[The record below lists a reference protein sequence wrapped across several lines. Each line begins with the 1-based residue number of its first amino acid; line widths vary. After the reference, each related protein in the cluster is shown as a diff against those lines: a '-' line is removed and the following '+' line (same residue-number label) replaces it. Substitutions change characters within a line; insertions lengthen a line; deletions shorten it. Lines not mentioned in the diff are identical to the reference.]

1 MARRTP
7 IPARLRAAGARTSG
21 RGRGRAATPVG
32 RRWTGRRGHRPTGRR
47 GWRGRRGHR
56 PPGRRGWPGRRGDR
70 AIGRREWRRRGWC
83 RRRRPRGWTGCWRLS
98 PLGAAVRPVGR
109 ETRLLGGLGLGRSPG
124 RRADARATSVSWA
137 CFPGPPARSGAL
149 GDARARRGFGLIAGP
164 ARRRRCR
171 GRHRDAVG
179 VRRDRLDRIGR
190 GARRDR
196 AMFPTLVFD
205 RRNNGDR
212 GWAGRHLA
220 RCWRF
225 HCDGRA
231 RRSGDLENRHRHLRR
246 CVGGAVC
253 HDAMPPR
260 TEMRITGHG
269 EADRGRPVGIGRG
282 RLPQY
287 GPRLTEQAHLNRRG
301 PRKSGRRHGD
311 DGPGG
316 ADGRIELQRRR
327 HLCTS
332 AAVRIGPRFGV
343 MATE

>member
-1 MARRTP
+1 MAGTDGTP
-7 IPARLRAAGARTSG
+7 
-21 RGRGRAATPVG
+21 TPGTQRVA
-32 RRWTGRRGHRPTGRR
+32 
-47 GWRGRRGHR
+47 
-56 PPGRRGWPGRRGDR
+56 GRRGDR
-70 AIGRREWRRRGWC
+70 AIGRREWRRRRWR
-83 RRRRPRGWTGCWRLS
+83 RRRRPRGRTGRWRPS
-98 PLGAAVRPVGR
+98 PLGAAARPVRAG
-109 ETRLLGGLGLGRSPG
+109 TSLLGGLGLGRSPRRPAG
-124 RRADARATSVSWA
+124 RRAGARATSVSWA

-149 GDARARRGFGLIAGP
+149 GDARARCGFGLTAGP
-164 ARRRRCR
+164 ARCWRCG
-171 GRHRDAVG
+171 GRCRDAVG
-179 VRRDRLDRIGR
+179 AGRDRLDRIGR

-196 AMFPTLVFD
+196 AMFPTLVFG

-246 CVGGAVC
+246 CVGGAVG

-260 TEMRITGHG
+260 TEMRIMGHR
-269 EADRGRPVGIGRG
+269 EVDRGRPVGIGRG

-287 GPRLTEQAHLNRRG
+287 GPRLTEQAHLHRRN
-301 PRKSGRRHGD
+301 PRKSGRRHRD

-316 ADGRIELQRRR
+316 ADGRIERQCRR

-332 AAVRIGPRFGV
+332 AAVRIGPRFSV